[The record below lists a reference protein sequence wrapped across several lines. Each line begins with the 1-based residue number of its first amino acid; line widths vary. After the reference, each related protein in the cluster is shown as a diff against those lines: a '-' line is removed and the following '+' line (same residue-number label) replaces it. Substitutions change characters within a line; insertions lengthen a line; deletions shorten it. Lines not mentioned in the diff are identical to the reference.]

1 MRILIVSNRLPFTV
15 LEKEGTFRYQES
27 VGGMVSGL
35 SGYIDSMKTSS
46 FVELEYI

>member
-15 LEKEGTFRYQES
+15 VEKEGTFRYQES

-35 SGYIDSMKTSS
+35 SGYMIQ
-46 FVELEYI
+46 